1 MKILIGNLFDSKA
14 QTLVNTVNCV
24 GVMGKGI
31 ALEFK
36 KRYPL
41 MFDEYSNKCKL
52 KEVKPGTPYLYQ
64 DITGVSVLNFPTK
77 DNWRS
82 PSKLSYIVDGL
93 DWFVRNYEQLGI
105 RSIAFPPLGCGNG
118 GLTWELV
125 GPIMYNKLSTLPI
138 DIEIYAPFGTKAEH
152 VSVSYL
158 CDNYKEYNA
167 DVEGMKN
174 ASVRHSWYLILE
186 VIKSLN
192 TNRYSLHVGRVI
204 FQKICYILTRLGV
217 DTGFVF
223 TQGSYG
229 PYSDDIKRATVAL
242 SNANMIYEKN
252 LGNMIEVTV
261 DNSFKL
267 HSEEYS
273 ETELDAVN
281 KTVDLFSRVKN
292 TEQVEMIATVIYAF
306 DQLMKD
312 NHYVSDEEVYK
323 YVMEWKKRWKDSKQ
337 KEVCNTI
344 INLAMLGWIN
354 IDFSNKLGI
363 LTEGDYELN

>member
-24 GVMGKGI
+24 GIMGKGI

-41 MFDEYSNKCKL
+41 MFSEYADRCRM
-52 KEVKPGTPYLYQ
+52 KEVKPGIPYLYQ

-82 PSKLSYIVDGL
+82 PSKLSYIIEGL
-93 DWFVRNYEQLGI
+93 DWFVNNYERLGI

-125 GPIMYNKLSTLPI
+125 GPIMYNKLSALPI
-138 DIEIYAPFGTKAEH
+138 DIEIYAPFGTEAEH

-158 CDNYKEYNA
+158 SNNYREYDA

-174 ASVRHSWYLILE
+174 TSVRHSWYLILE
-186 VIKSLN
+186 VIKALN

-204 FQKICYILTRLGV
+204 FQKICFILTRLGV
-217 DTGFVF
+217 DTGFTF
-223 TQGSYG
+223 TQASYG
-229 PYSDDIKRATVAL
+229 PYSADIKKATVAL
-242 SNANMIYEKN
+242 SNANLIYEKSF
-252 LGNMIEVTV
+252 GNMIEVTV
-261 DNSFKL
+261 DKGFKL
-267 HSEEYS
+267 HSDEYS
-273 ETELDAVN
+273 IEEINAVN
-281 KTVDLFSRVKN
+281 RTVDLFSRVKN
-292 TEQVEMIATVIYAF
+292 TVQAEMIATVIYAF
-306 DQLMKD
+306 DQLKSR
-312 NHYVSDEEVYK
+312 NNYVSDVDVYE
-323 YVMEWKKRWKDSKQ
+323 YVMEWKKRRSDFRQ
-337 KEVCNTI
+337 EEVCDTI

-354 IDFSNKLGI
+354 IEFSNKLVALG
-363 LTEGDYELN
+363 EEYD